1 MKLHPDAAAVLQ
13 RVHDAGIPP
22 WRTMTPERGREVYDE
37 RARLFAG
44 AKQPAGTVWDTTI
57 PAPHGALPI
66 RVYRPESGPPRPIFL
81 YLHGGGWTFGDLESH
96 DHLCRR
102 IAVAADCMVV
112 SLAYRLAPEHRYQDQ
127 LDDVTAAIRWLA
139 AHGDELGGDPKRL
152 GVGGDSAGGNLSAG
166 ATLRLRDE
174 GGPRVDFQIL
184 IYAATAPYFDTLSC
198 HENAEGY
205 WLTRGDLMWFWD
217 NFLGPDPEARH
228 DPYAAPGTA
237 PDLRDLPPT
246 LVITAAFDPLRDEGE
261 VFGYKL
267 RAAGVPVHVRRF
279 TGMIHGFI
287 ALPTPIAAGVRA
299 VDLIAETTRRGW
311 RHTGTTRNR

>member
-1 MKLHPDAAAVLQ
+1 MRLDPDAAAVLQ
-13 RVHDAGIPP
+13 RVREASIPP
-22 WRTMTPERGREVYDE
+22 WHTMTPKRGREVYDE

-44 AKQPAGTVWDTTI
+44 PKQPAGTVWDATI
-57 PAPHGALPI
+57 PAPHGELPI
-66 RVYRPESGPPRPIFL
+66 RIYRPEAGPPRPIFL
-81 YLHGGGWTFGDLESH
+81 YLHGGGWTFGDLDSH

-102 IAVAADCMVV
+102 IAAAADCMVV

-127 LDDVTAAIRWLA
+127 LDDVTTAIRWLT
-139 AHGDELGGDPKRL
+139 AHGDELGGDPTRIA
-152 GVGGDSAGGNLSAG
+152 VGGDSAGGNLSAG

-174 GGPRVDFQIL
+174 GGPKVALQVL

-198 HENAEGY
+198 HENGEGY
-205 WLTRGDLMWFWD
+205 WLTRADLMWFWD
-217 NFLGPDPEARH
+217 NFLGPDPAARH

-237 PDLRDLPPT
+237 PDLRDAPPT

-267 RAAGVPVHVRRF
+267 RAAGVPVHIRRF

-287 ALPTPIAAGVRA
+287 ALPAPIPAGNRA
-299 VDLIAETTRRGW
+299 VGMIADATRRAWG
-311 RHTGTTRNR
+311 RKRAA